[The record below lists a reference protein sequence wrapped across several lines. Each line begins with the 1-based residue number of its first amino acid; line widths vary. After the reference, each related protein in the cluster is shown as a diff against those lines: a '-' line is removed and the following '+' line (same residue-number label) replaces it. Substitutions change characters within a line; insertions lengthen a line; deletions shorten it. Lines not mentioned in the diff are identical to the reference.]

1 MTAERQLTSPFNFLI
16 LPFILKK
23 NSLILLFVRMTQ
35 NYKRARMIALMLKL
49 KLAAKCNVIHRD
61 VEDTFLIKMFNL
73 EFEIENE

>member
-16 LPFILKK
+16 LPFILNK

-49 KLAAKCNVIHRD
+49 KLAAKCIHRD
-61 VEDTFLIKMFNL
+61 VEDTFFYKNVQP
-73 EFEIENE
+73 

>member
-16 LPFILKK
+16 LPFILNK
-23 NSLILLFVRMTQ
+23 NSLILLLVRMTQ

-49 KLAAKCNVIHRD
+49 KLAAKCIHRD
-61 VEDTFLIKMFNL
+61 VEDNFFIKMFNL